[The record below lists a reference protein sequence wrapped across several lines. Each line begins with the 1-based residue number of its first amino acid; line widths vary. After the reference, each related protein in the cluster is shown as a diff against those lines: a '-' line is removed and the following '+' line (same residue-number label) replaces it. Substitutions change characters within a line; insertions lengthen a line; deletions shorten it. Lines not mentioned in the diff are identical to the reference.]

1 MLDYDPAVDGIGI
14 EQLNIGLQEKLNE
27 CFEHIDQQ
35 GTEANLKQEIAN
47 LKAQV
52 NLLIKVVYALAT
64 DQVMNQEDLNRL
76 INLKFAIQ
84 ES

>member
-14 EQLNIGLQEKLNE
+14 EQLNTGLQEKLNE
-27 CFEHIDQQ
+27 CFEHLEQQ
-35 GTEANLKQEIAN
+35 GTETNLKQEIAN

-64 DQVMNQEDLNRL
+64 DQVMNQQDIDRL
-76 INLKFAIQ
+76 INLRFTIQ